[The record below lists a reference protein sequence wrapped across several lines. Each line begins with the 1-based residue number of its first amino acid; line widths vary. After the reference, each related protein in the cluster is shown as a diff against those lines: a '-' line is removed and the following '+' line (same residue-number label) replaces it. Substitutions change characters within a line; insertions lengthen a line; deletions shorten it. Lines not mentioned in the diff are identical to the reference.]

1 MSETFIHPTA
11 IIHPGAEIGTGVQI
25 GPFSVIGPETKIGD
39 GTWIDSHVVVSQR
52 TTIGKNNKIWRF
64 ASVGTEPQ
72 DLKFK
77 GEKASLE
84 IGDGNMIREY
94 VNISIGT
101 EGGGM
106 LTKVGSR
113 SLFMVNVH
121 IGHDCQVGDDCVFAN
136 GVSLA
141 GHVEVGHRAVLGGHS
156 AVHQFCKLG
165 GATMVAG
172 GAIVVQDVP
181 PFVLVHGNHAEPN
194 GLNLT
199 GLRRLGF
206 DSKKIGELKEMYRL
220 VYRANL
226 TLDDAVTSIKAS
238 VADSPEKQIWLD
250 FISQSKRG
258 LAR

>member
-11 IIHPGAEIGTGVQI
+11 IVAQGAEIGVGVHV
-25 GPFSVIGPETKIGD
+25 GAFSIIGPEVKLGD
-39 GTWIDSHVVVSQR
+39 ETWIDSHVVIANQTIVGQR
-52 TTIGKNNKIWRF
+52 NKIWRF
-64 ASVGTEPQ
+64 ASLGTEPQ
-72 DLKFK
+72 DLKYK
-77 GEKASLE
+77 GEKASLL
-84 IGDGNMIREY
+84 IGDENMIREY
-94 VNISIGT
+94 VNMSVGT

-121 IGHDCQVGDDCVFAN
+121 VGHDCQVGDDSVFAN

-141 GHVEVGHRAVLGGHS
+141 GHVEIGNRAVLGGHS

-165 GATMVAG
+165 PLTMTAG

-181 PFVLVHGNHAEPN
+181 PFVLVHGNHAAPN

-199 GLRRLGF
+199 GLRRQGY
-206 DSKKIGELKEMYRL
+206 SGEKLAAIKEMYRL
-220 VYRANL
+220 TYRANM
-226 TLDDAVTSIKAS
+226 TLDDALSAIKTT
-238 VADSPEKQIWLD
+238 VPDSDDRQLWLD
-250 FISQSKRG
+250 FIARAKRG